1 VGIFLYNFETYG
13 RRTAYLVKLQRNWLS
28 RKRISTGKATLNQ
41 ILVELAGDQSLVRFK
56 HEYDRLYRAL
66 RRSHDN

>member
-1 VGIFLYNFETYG
+1 MAWLMRGYVFYNN
-13 RRTAYLVKLQRNWLS
+13 LKLMEEGQH
-28 RKRISTGKATLNQ
+28 IELNYKEIDSLEREFQQ

>member
-1 VGIFLYNFETYG
+1 MEEGQHIE
-13 RRTAYLVKLQRNWLS
+13 
-28 RKRISTGKATLNQ
+28 LNYKEIDSLEREFQQ